1 MESNDHIESAM
12 TLSRVERNDPALR
25 HLMVSNLCVTGEG
38 LGCYWPNNSADLARI
53 GDAIGANT
61 QLQRLDIIRANALM
75 EMSANSA
82 PSVVCPSV
90 IAIFQGAWGVMS

>member
-25 HLMVSNLCVTGEG
+25 VLTVSNRRVPGSG
-38 LGCYWPNNSADLARI
+38 LSYYWPNNSADLARI